1 MNMINNL
8 VVLLHCQAYLF
19 GTGDVVSSKLEKY
32 PEVVTFT
39 NNLSRIPTKDIVV
52 SCSSNWKIKV
62 SKLFDVA
69 LFASF

>member
-1 MNMINNL
+1 MNDL
-8 VVLLHCQAYLF
+8 LVLLHCQVYRF
-19 GTGDVVSSKLEKY
+19 GIGDLVSSKLEKY
-32 PEVVTFT
+32 PNVVTFT